1 MPTYLEFYIPQ
12 MKTLLVLRL
21 TGALLQTACKL
32 MPSVAFEA
40 GTSTVCS
47 RAYITVPMDKY
58 GAWIRSTEWH
68 SRDSLCSQAELPS
81 RKAMGKIRHHTV
93 TITSYKP

>member
-12 MKTLLVLRL
+12 MKTLLVLKL

-40 GTSTVCS
+40 GTAVCS
-47 RAYITVPMDKY
+47 RAYVTVPMDKY

-68 SRDSLCSQAELPS
+68 SRDGLCSQAELPS
-81 RKAMGKIRHHTV
+81 RKAMGKIRHQTITV
-93 TITSYKP
+93 TSYKP